1 MNRRR
6 EIFGQANQQ
15 GKIHTG
21 SGHSRAKNNSVKTE
35 QEEVMTRKIKL
46 SLLEASPA
54 NVPGSYPEA
63 LDTGTEHEN
72 RKISKIIQYR
82 QDSKHDFFTE
92 IQLDYNRSTEVT
104 VLSPSFLIEIKI

>member
-21 SGHSRAKNNSVKTE
+21 SGHSRAENNSVKTE

-46 SLLEASPA
+46 SLLEANPA
-54 NVPGSYPEA
+54 NGIVPGSYPEA

-72 RKISKIIQYR
+72 RKISGLTIDKN
-82 QDSKHDFFTE
+82 H
-92 IQLDYNRSTEVT
+92 STQT
-104 VLSPSFLIEIKI
+104 IFKT